1 MNTSSVTDL
10 LQTLSDEKAFA
21 MDNSSVTDLLQT
33 LSDEKAILHIPA
45 FIFIGLLM
53 FTGFIGN
60 AFVCYF
66 YGCKAKENPTSC
78 FIVGLAVLDLLNC
91 TITMPMEIVDIR
103 FFYMFPNATVCKVLR
118 TAAVIFT
125 MSSAF
130 ILIAIATERYRR
142 ICHPFEKQ
150 ITVFQ
155 AKLVCVVST
164 VISIAI
170 SWPALLFFSVVP
182 VDVPINASYI
192 IHGYDCTTIKSESMR
207 IHLLLFCALHIV
219 LFVSATVV
227 IIVLYVLV
235 YRQLSRGKKFRQK
248 CTNQLERSAEH
259 QDLLN
264 RQGKDTATSLSS
276 VTCEENNYAEMKKNI
291 HKEMP
296 YTETTFNTAN
306 YTFCV
311 NLNCTNLVEAKALHD
326 EETEFADE
334 YKKQDVITLHEH
346 DLISTDISDSV
357 ESVDEKA
364 RKCVIQNVNKPRL
377 LSPTKQK
384 KSRDATADKC
394 TTIMLLITVIFI
406 VSFLPYLGLAVWQS
420 FSLDYL
426 VNQITDWQLV
436 LYIIGVHSYFLNS
449 ASNPFIYGFFN
460 PQFRKYIVSVF
471 VSAFRCRKDRKT
483 LRQVIQNIRNTHAL
497 KCRGT

>member
-1 MNTSSVTDL
+1 MN
-10 LQTLSDEKAFA
+10 A
-21 MDNSSVTDLLQT
+21 SSVTDLLQT

-60 AFVCYF
+60 AFVCFF

-78 FIVGLAVLDLLNC
+78 FIVGLAVLDLMNC
-91 TITMPMEIVDIR
+91 ALTMPMEIVDLR
-103 FFYMFPNATVCKVLR
+103 FFYMFPNAAVCKVLR

-125 MSSAF
+125 MSSVF

-142 ICHPFEKQ
+142 ICHPFKKQ
-150 ITVFQ
+150 ITVFH
-155 AKLVCVVST
+155 AKFVCVIST

-170 SWPALLFFSVVP
+170 SWPGLLFFSIVP
-182 VDVPINASYI
+182 VDVPINGSYI
-192 IHGYDCTTIKSESMR
+192 IHGYDCTTVKSESVR
-207 IHLLLFCALHIV
+207 IYLLSFCALHIF

-235 YRQLSRGKKFRQK
+235 YRQISRGKKFRQK
-248 CTNQLERSAEH
+248 CKNQLEGSGEH
-259 QDLLN
+259 QDLPN
-264 RQGKDTATSLSS
+264 RQGKDTATSLSRI
-276 VTCEENNYAEMKKNI
+276 TFEGINDAEMKKNI
-291 HKEMP
+291 PKGISNV
-296 YTETTFNTAN
+296 ETACNTR
-306 YTFCV
+306 V
-311 NLNCTNLVEAKALHD
+311 QLNCTNIVEVTSVRN
-326 EETEFADE
+326 EERHFVDE
-334 YKKQDVITLHEH
+334 YKKQDDITLQHEH

-357 ESVDEKA
+357 ESVDENV
-364 RKCVIQNVNKPRL
+364 RKCVNKNVNGHRFVPF
-377 LSPTKQK
+377 STQN
-384 KSRDATADKC
+384 KSKDASADKY

-406 VSFLPYLGLAVWQS
+406 VSFLPYLVLAVWQS

-436 LYIIGVHSYFLNS
+436 LFSIGIHSYFLNS

-460 PQFRKYIVSVF
+460 PQFRKYIAGVF
-471 VSAFRCRKDRKT
+471 VSTFKCREYRKT
-483 LRQVIQNIRNTHAL
+483 IRHLFQNIRNAHFF